1 MAVTATK
8 STYEAEVLKSTV
20 PVVVDFWAAW
30 CGPCRM
36 QGQILDQLEKEFS
49 ADQLKI
55 VKVNV
60 DEEGELAMTFGVQSI
75 PTLLFYKDG
84 KVVDKAIGVRDAPPS
99 RRRSVSKREEPSRE
113 ARRRCGSLSPTFL

>member
-1 MAVTATK
+1 MIKHVTK
-8 STYEAEVLKSTV
+8 STYEAEVLKSSV

-36 QGQILDQLEKEFS
+36 QGTILEQLDKEIT
-49 ADQLKI
+49 ANQAKI

-60 DEEGELAMTFGVQSI
+60 DEEGELAGTFGVQSI

-84 KVVDKAIGVRDAPPS
+84 KVVNKAVGVRDAAA
-99 RRRSVSKREEPSRE
+99 VKK
-113 ARRRCGSLSPTFL
+113 ALGI

>member
-1 MAVTATK
+1 MIKHVTK

-36 QGQILDQLEKEFS
+36 QGTILEQLDKELTPDQ
-49 ADQLKI
+49 AKI

-60 DEEGELAMTFGVQSI
+60 DEEGELAGTFGVQSI

-84 KVVDKAIGVRDAPPS
+84 KVVNKAVGVRDAAA
-99 RRRSVSKREEPSRE
+99 VKK
-113 ARRRCGSLSPTFL
+113 ALGI

>member
-1 MAVTATK
+1 MIKHVTK
-8 STYEAEVLKSTV
+8 STYEAEVLKSDV

-36 QGQILDQLEKEFS
+36 QGTILEQLDSELGDGK
-49 ADQLKI
+49 AKI

-84 KVVDKAIGVRDAPPS
+84 KVANKAVGVRDAAAI
-99 RRRSVSKREEPSRE
+99 KG
-113 ARRRCGSLSPTFL
+113 ALGI

>member
-1 MAVTATK
+1 MIKHVTK

-36 QGQILDQLEKEFS
+36 QGTILEQLDKEIT
-49 ADQLKI
+49 ANQAKI

-60 DEEGELAMTFGVQSI
+60 DEEGELAGTFGVQSI

-84 KVVDKAIGVRDAPPS
+84 KVV
-99 RRRSVSKREEPSRE
+99 
-113 ARRRCGSLSPTFL
+113 

>member
-1 MAVTATK
+1 MIKHVTK
-8 STYEAEVLKSTV
+8 STYEAEVLKSSV

-36 QGQILDQLEKEFS
+36 QGTILEQLDKELG
-49 ADQLKI
+49 ADKAKI

-60 DEEGELAMTFGVQSI
+60 DEEGELAATFGVQSI

-84 KVVDKAIGVRDAPPS
+84 KVINKAVGVRDAAAL
-99 RRRSVSKREEPSRE
+99 KKTL
-113 ARRRCGSLSPTFL
+113 GI

>member
-1 MAVTATK
+1 MAVAVTK
-8 STYEAEVLKSTV
+8 STYEAEVLKSDV

-36 QGQILDQLEKEFS
+36 QAQILEQLEKEHNS
-49 ADQLKI
+49 DELKI
-55 VKVNV
+55 AKVNV

-84 KVVDKAIGVRDAPPS
+84 KVVNKVVGVRDAATI
-99 RRRSVSKREEPSRE
+99 KK
-113 ARRRCGSLSPTFL
+113 SLGL

>member
-1 MAVTATK
+1 MIKHVTK
-8 STYEAEVLKSTV
+8 STYEAEVLKSSV

-36 QGQILDQLEKEFS
+36 QGTILEQLDKEMSEDQ
-49 ADQLKI
+49 AKI

-60 DEEGELAMTFGVQSI
+60 DEEGELAATFGVQSI

-84 KVVDKAIGVRDAPPS
+84 KVINKAVGVRDAAAL
-99 RRRSVSKREEPSRE
+99 KKTL
-113 ARRRCGSLSPTFL
+113 GI

>member
-1 MAVTATK
+1 MAVAATK
-8 STYEAEVLKSTV
+8 STYEAEVLKSEV

-36 QGQILDQLEKEFS
+36 QGQILEQLEKEMS
-49 ADQLKI
+49 ADELKI

-84 KVVDKAIGVRDAPPS
+84 KVVNKAVGVRDAATI
-99 RRRSVSKREEPSRE
+99 KK
-113 ARRRCGSLSPTFL
+113 SLGL

>member
-1 MAVTATK
+1 MVKNVTK
-8 STYEAEVLKSTV
+8 STYEAEVLKSDV

-36 QGQILDQLEKEFS
+36 QGPILEQLDKEMNG
-49 ADQLKI
+49 KMKVI
-55 VKVNV
+55 KVNV

-84 KVVDKAIGVRDAPPS
+84 KVVDKAIGVRDATA
-99 RRRSVSKREEPSRE
+99 VKK
-113 ARRRCGSLSPTFL
+113 ALGL

>member
-1 MAVTATK
+1 MAVTAIK

-36 QGQILDQLEKEFS
+36 QGQILEQLEKEMG
-49 ADQLKI
+49 ADELKI

-84 KVVDKAIGVRDAPPS
+84 KVVNKAVGVRDAATI
-99 RRRSVSKREEPSRE
+99 KK
-113 ARRRCGSLSPTFL
+113 SLGL

>member
-1 MAVTATK
+1 MK
-8 STYEAEVLKSTV
+8 SEV

-36 QGQILDQLEKEFS
+36 QGQILEQLEKEMS
-49 ADQLKI
+49 ADELKI

-84 KVVDKAIGVRDAPPS
+84 KVVNKAVGVRDAATI
-99 RRRSVSKREEPSRE
+99 KK
-113 ARRRCGSLSPTFL
+113 SLGL

>member
-1 MAVTATK
+1 MAVTVTK

-55 VKVNV
+55 AKVNV

-84 KVVDKAIGVRDAPPS
+84 KVVNKAIGVRDAATI
-99 RRRSVSKREEPSRE
+99 KK
-113 ARRRCGSLSPTFL
+113 SLGL

>member
-1 MAVTATK
+1 MIKHVNK

-36 QGQILDQLEKEFS
+36 QGTILEQLDKEIT
-49 ADQLKI
+49 ADQAKI

-60 DEEGELAMTFGVQSI
+60 DEEGELAGTFGVQSI

-84 KVVDKAIGVRDAPPS
+84 KVVNKAVGVRDAAAL
-99 RRRSVSKREEPSRE
+99 RK
-113 ARRRCGSLSPTFL
+113 SLGI

>member
-1 MAVTATK
+1 MIKHVNK

-36 QGQILDQLEKEFS
+36 QGTILEQLDKEIT
-49 ADQLKI
+49 ADQAKI

-60 DEEGELAMTFGVQSI
+60 DEEGELAGTFGVQSI

-84 KVVDKAIGVRDAPPS
+84 KVVNKAVGVRDAAAL
-99 RRRSVSKREEPSRE
+99 RKTL
-113 ARRRCGSLSPTFL
+113 GI

>member
-1 MAVTATK
+1 MSINVTK
-8 STYEAEVLKSTV
+8 STYEAEVLKSDV

-36 QGQILDQLEKEFS
+36 QGPILEQVEKENEG
-49 ADQLKI
+49 KVKV

-84 KVVDKAIGVRDAPPS
+84 KVINKAIGVRDATA
-99 RRRSVSKREEPSRE
+99 VKKTL
-113 ARRRCGSLSPTFL
+113 GI

>member
-1 MAVTATK
+1 MAVTVTK

-55 VKVNV
+55 AKVNV
-60 DEEGELAMTFGVQSI
+60 DDEGELAMTFGVQSI

-84 KVVDKAIGVRDAPPS
+84 KVVDKAIGVRDAATI
-99 RRRSVSKREEPSRE
+99 KK
-113 ARRRCGSLSPTFL
+113 ALGL

>member
-1 MAVTATK
+1 MIKHVDK
-8 STYEAEVLKSTV
+8 NTYEAEVIKSDI

-36 QGQILDQLEKEFS
+36 QGTILEQLDKEVPGKV
-49 ADQLKI
+49 KI

-84 KVVDKAIGVRDAPPS
+84 KVINKAIGVRDQAAL
-99 RRRSVSKREEPSRE
+99 KRIL
-113 ARRRCGSLSPTFL
+113 GI

>member
-1 MAVTATK
+1 MIKHVTK

-36 QGQILDQLEKEFS
+36 QGTILEQLDKEIT
-49 ADQLKI
+49 ANQAKI

-60 DEEGELAMTFGVQSI
+60 DEEGELAGTFGVQSI

-84 KVVDKAIGVRDAPPS
+84 KVVNKAVGVRDA
-99 RRRSVSKREEPSRE
+99 
-113 ARRRCGSLSPTFL
+113 AA

>member
-1 MAVTATK
+1 MIKHVTK
-8 STYEAEVLKSTV
+8 STYEAEVLKSEV

-36 QGQILDQLEKEFS
+36 QGTILEQLDKEISEDQ
-49 ADQLKI
+49 AKI

-84 KVVDKAIGVRDAPPS
+84 KVINKAVGVRDAAAL
-99 RRRSVSKREEPSRE
+99 KKTL
-113 ARRRCGSLSPTFL
+113 GI

>member
-1 MAVTATK
+1 MIKNVTK
-8 STYEAEVLKSTV
+8 STYEAEVLKSDV

-30 CGPCRM
+30 CGPCLM
-36 QGQILDQLEKEFS
+36 QGPILEQVEKENEG
-49 ADQLKI
+49 KMKV

-84 KVVDKAIGVRDAPPS
+84 KVINKAIGVRDATA
-99 RRRSVSKREEPSRE
+99 VKKTL
-113 ARRRCGSLSPTFL
+113 GI

>member
-1 MAVTATK
+1 MVKNVTK
-8 STYEAEVLKSTV
+8 STYEAEVLKSDV
-20 PVVVDFWAAW
+20 PVVVDFWAPW

-36 QGQILDQLEKEFS
+36 QGPILDQLDKEM
-49 ADQLKI
+49 DGKMKV

-84 KVVDKAIGVRDAPPS
+84 KVVDKAIGVRDATA
-99 RRRSVSKREEPSRE
+99 VKK
-113 ARRRCGSLSPTFL
+113 ALGL